1 MVDAVPVVP
10 TLDIPKAMTTSVKA
24 ARPDVLQ
31 FNNED
36 LPEDLMTNL
45 VFEEIGGQ
53 ELIGIVR
60 NDIVNGQRVIYN
72 PISNMSDIA
81 NQYNS
86 YTLAPVAESIESYF
100 NGFSIRLDGHIPDVD
115 STSDIDKTKRVAYI
129 DPDTRNLVLNLTGMR
144 PGEQVQVQIL
154 SSGSVFNDTIYEVI

>member
-31 FNNED
+31 FNNSD

-60 NDIVNGQRVIYN
+60 NDIINGQQVVYN

-86 YTLAPVAESIESYF
+86 YTLAPVAESMESFF
-100 NGFSIRLDGHIPDVD
+100 NGFSIRLDSHIVDISEDVAA
-115 STSDIDKTKRVAYI
+115 V
-129 DPDTRNLVLNLTGMR
+129 DPDTRNLVLNLTGMK
-144 PGEQVQVQIL
+144 PGEHVHVHIL
-154 SSGSVFNDTIYEVI
+154 SSGSLFNDTIYEVV